1 MMKQIKFYLTI
12 TLLLTAFLAN
22 AQIKVHNDNHISI
35 GSLTKQYGIQVY
47 PNAQIQFETS
57 VNADWGWITLSQT
70 TNSLS
75 KCWIVRNLNIPA
87 IQPFFVTGGGTVYR
101 VGEVTV
107 SDSRLQQRDGNIEN
121 PSDVLNQIEAFYYN
135 FTDDMKVT
143 GNRDSKRRI
152 GFSAQEIE
160 KVLPEAVETDENG
173 IMYMNYEV
181 LTAFLVEAVIE
192 QQQEIENLRSILK
205 ENGLLK

>member
-1 MMKQIKFYLTI
+1 M
-12 TLLLTAFLAN
+12 
-22 AQIKVHNDNHISI
+22 
-35 GSLTKQYGIQVY
+35 
-47 PNAQIQFETS
+47 
-57 VNADWGWITLSQT
+57 
-70 TNSLS
+70 
-75 KCWIVRNLNIPA
+75 
-87 IQPFFVTGGGTVYR
+87 TGGGTVYR

-135 FTDDMKVT
+135 FTDDMNVT

-181 LTAFLVEAVIE
+181 LTAFLVEAVKE